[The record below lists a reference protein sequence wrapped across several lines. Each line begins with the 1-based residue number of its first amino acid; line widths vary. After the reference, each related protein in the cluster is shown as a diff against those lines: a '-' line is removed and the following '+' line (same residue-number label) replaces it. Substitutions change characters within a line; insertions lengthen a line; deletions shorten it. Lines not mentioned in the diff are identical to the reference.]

1 MKKVFKLV
9 VMFLVMFSS
18 LTSADT
24 VGYIDMNQVLAN
36 YGEAIEIRN
45 ELEKKREEFAE
56 QYQNELKKIEKARQK
71 NKSEKEIEK
80 ISKEIEVKLIDIDE
94 RSGKLKLSRK
104 VLLPRPEK
112 K

>member
-56 QYQNELKKIEKARQK
+56 QYQNELKKIEKAR
-71 NKSEKEIEK
+71 
-80 ISKEIEVKLIDIDE
+80 
-94 RSGKLKLSRK
+94 
-104 VLLPRPEK
+104 
-112 K
+112 